1 MWRKNR
7 AVHGGLDPKCIGVD
21 LNRNWAFHF
30 GGRKPLVSLLL
41 QELNQILFSEEGSS
55 NDKCS
60 LIYRGPSACSEIECR
75 NIRDYVLGLKPVPV
89 LATSLHSYGQY
100 YMRPYGYSQNAVAE
114 NDSELKGL
122 ASEAILAL
130 QKVFGTKFVSL
141 KASQIGNV
149 NFYLSLNYMY
159 FQLNFLLYLPIY
171 IGT

>member
-130 QKVFGTKFVSL
+130 QKVYGTKFVPL
-141 KASQIGNV
+141 KASQIGN
-149 NFYLSLNYMY
+149 
-159 FQLNFLLYLPIY
+159 LNFFSFFF
-171 IGT
+171 